1 MNAKM
6 GPAIGIGRIGRFIA
20 TDALET
26 AGGVEEDCEPG
37 SRLAVIQHN
46 RVAQSTRKRASTGH
60 AGWSV
65 VRTGQAG
72 EGNAGIGGDR
82 RARDVD
88 GTGSDI
94 SRIVESD
101 DDLGRVIR

>member
-65 VRTGQAG
+65 VRTGEAG
-72 EGNAGIGGDR
+72 EGHAGSGGGR
-82 RARDVD
+82 RARDGEGAGRDLSRLV
-88 GTGSDI
+88 GSSGD
-94 SRIVESD
+94 R
-101 DDLGRVIR
+101 